1 MPVRHQTSRRARTSI
16 TARQS
21 TAAANRAANLRS
33 TISRCR
39 QHIAHVTSVVAAI
52 RETRAQVQSQRR
64 HALRDQLARAANR
77 RTLLRQAR
85 TIAAASAAVG
95 AVAGDSPGKDCVG
108 GVEQQGEW
116 QKKKEAEE
124 EQEQVCD
131 EKEGTKMKYSR
142 DDTNNVEVD
151 DDGNSG
157 NKSASP
163 VSVVIAARHM
173 EESEHDQ
180 HDDDDHQ
187 EHNRTHEHGQQHDD
201 HPCPPKRLAFDDDD
215 VDDDDDDTTMSTV
228 SSSGPVSS
236 ARTSVETSASSSSS
250 PSSSSSRHT
259 QQQQQAAAA
268 MVAAHVLM
276 SRGRLLLTSAGL
288 LGPTLHGASFDLVA
302 DRILSPTAIHGAR
315 HVLQAA
321 RLVELSNRIRGAD
334 TVVPTRSR
342 STISQNRMQV
352 DRKVNNQQEE
362 QKQQQKKQQQKQ
374 QRSAVRPVHARDCRM
389 FLSAI
394 LMGLHPSVTRTPT
407 PSSSSSSAS
416 KNDKDNDDIVVQ
428 ARVLLFLLSGGGH
441 MTTTTN
447 TAISGHNITTQSPLF
462 DNNTQAVARQCA
474 AWARAFHA
482 WKERDVKTLT
492 DPLIAEAVALDEQL
506 ATVIQPLVTANA
518 DVSSMQRRLLHGDD
532 VAITNQY
539 YNNTRGSDSENAD
552 MVDTPEGATELALS
566 QAERAVAERQRE
578 LRDVIRRVGGQ
589 RAVQRLEA
597 ARRNRARDADTQ
609 TMHDLVVDPE
619 SVVTRLTI
627 VTPPQETW
635 DHLRRELLA
644 GFETNASSSSPTSP
658 SPGGENNPRLQPCL
672 ATRLAFLSR
681 ALNAM
686 RPGCFTVPVP
696 APPPSSSSP
705 GSTPPAAQR
714 RLSTIA
720 YARAVVDRV
729 YTACHSCQAAVH
741 DGALLSWRDDA
752 RRQVNVLAS
761 ACTSATEEEEL
772 QNQQLASA
780 ITDIVRR
787 ATVLV
792 LQAHT
797 DVVRVRVLTVATSVL
812 QQQQQQ
818 HAMNDNDTQPVPT
831 GGRGDAVV
839 DMERQL
845 FVRRVQ
851 QGLFH
856 ADFPNTVQWLRDAR
870 SAATSTRRRRED
882 AANVS
887 DGVDAMD
894 VDTETNV
901 HQVVAQGLW
910 TLITRDDGAKCARDN
925 VPEVAWLD
933 ADRLAWLQNEVQVCA
948 VVVGLG
954 QLARRLVRSR
964 GVVPASST
972 TTPSHQRPQAFR
984 SAGDREDED
993 EEDIELQLERL
1004 CCDTTSR
1011 GSNSPTSTEKNGQQQ
1026 EHEPSLLAAL
1036 QRCVVDWVNDQ
1047 VGRHGQEPLGRD
1059 DVAAAHAMV
1068 TRVGGGN
1075 DAVYDVVMRRIGDA
1089 VLTAPS
1095 PSSSVSATH
1104 AADSNAFDGRQG
1116 GPTAEGRS
1124 GRGRQHPQQ
1133 QRGNLIGCDRML
1145 SKVQARVDAVRSV
1158 MWRVEAHMVTVH
1170 DTTMRRVL
1178 H

>member
-1 MPVRHQTSRRARTSI
+1 M
-16 TARQS
+16 
-21 TAAANRAANLRS
+21 RS

-52 RETRAQVQSQRR
+52 RETRARVQSQRR

-85 TIAAASAAVG
+85 TTTAASAAVG
-95 AVAGDSPGKDCVG
+95 AIASGTSPGKDCA
-108 GVEQQGEW
+108 GVEHQGGW
-116 QKKKEAEE
+116 KKKKE
-124 EQEQVCD
+124 QQVCD
-131 EKEGTKMKYSR
+131 DDDEGTRTKYSR
-142 DDTNNVEVD
+142 ENVD
-151 DDGNSG
+151 DNICDGDDSDAN

-163 VSVVIAARHM
+163 VSVVVAARHM
-173 EESEHDQ
+173 EREDDQQQQSSRPYKHD
-180 HDDDDHQ
+180 
-187 EHNRTHEHGQQHDD
+187 HGQQLTPDVGSPVDDD

-215 VDDDDDDTTMSTV
+215 DNDIDDDDDDTTMSTA

-236 ARTSVETSASSSSS
+236 TRTSVETTSS
-250 PSSSSSRHT
+250 PSSSSPRHT

-288 LGPTLHGASFDLVA
+288 LGPVLHGASFDLVA

-321 RLVELSNRIRGAD
+321 RLVELSNRFRSAD
-334 TVVPTRSR
+334 VNSAAPSRSR
-342 STISQNRMQV
+342 GSSISTSQNHMQI
-352 DRKVNNQQEE
+352 DD
-362 QKQQQKKQQQKQ
+362 QKQEQQKKQQKQ
-374 QRSAVRPVHARDCRM
+374 QRSPSRPVHARDCRM

-407 PSSSSSSAS
+407 PTATPSSSSSSSSAS
-416 KNDKDNDDIVVQ
+416 KSDNNNDDIVVQ
-428 ARVLLFLLSGGGH
+428 ARVLLFLLSGGGP
-441 MTTTTN
+441 MTTTN
-447 TAISGHNITTQSPLF
+447 TNISGRNTAAHSPLF

-506 ATVIQPLVTANA
+506 ATVIQPLVTASA
-518 DVSSMQRRLLHGDD
+518 DVSSMQHRLLHGDD

-539 YNNTRGSDSENAD
+539 YNNNTRGDNAD
-552 MVDTPEGATELALS
+552 MVDTDNSDSETALALS

-589 RAVQRLEA
+589 RAVKRLEA

-609 TMHDLVVDPE
+609 TMHDLVVDPD
-619 SVVTRLTI
+619 SVVARLTI
-627 VTPPQETW
+627 VAPPAETW
-635 DHLRRELLA
+635 DHLRHELVA
-644 GFETNASSSSPTSP
+644 GFETNASSSSTSP
-658 SPGGENNPRLQPCL
+658 SPGGESNPRLQPCL

-686 RPGCFTVPVP
+686 RPGCFAVPVP
-696 APPPSSSSP
+696 APPPP
-705 GSTPPAAQR
+705 PASTPPAAQR
-714 RLSTIA
+714 RLATIA

-729 YTACHSCQAAVH
+729 YNACHACQAAVH

-752 RRQVNVLAS
+752 RRQMNVLAS
-761 ACTSATEEEEL
+761 AATATATAAEGDDH
-772 QNQQLASA
+772 QNQRLASA

-787 ATVLV
+787 AAMFV

-797 DVVRVRVLTVATSVL
+797 DVMRVRVLTVAASVL

-818 HAMNDNDTQPVPT
+818 HAMNDNDTQAVPV
-831 GGRGDAVV
+831 GRGDAVV
-839 DMERQL
+839 DMERHL
-845 FVRRVQ
+845 FARRVQ

-856 ADFPNTVQWLRDAR
+856 PDFPNTVQWLRDAR
-870 SAATSTRRRRED
+870 SAAASTRRRRAD
-882 AANVS
+882 ANAS
-887 DGVDAMD
+887 EGVDAMD
-894 VDTETNV
+894 VDTESDV

-910 TLITRDDGAKCARDN
+910 MLITRDDGAKCARDN

-972 TTPSHQRPQAFR
+972 PIPSHQRSQALR
-984 SAGDREDED
+984 STGEED
-993 EEDIELQLERL
+993 EEDIERQLERL
-1004 CCDTTSR
+1004 CCDTSGRSSSTIPDEKS
-1011 GSNSPTSTEKNGQQQ
+1011 GQEQQKDPT
-1026 EHEPSLLAAL
+1026 LLAKL

-1047 VGRHGQEPLGRD
+1047 VGRHGQEPLGHD
-1059 DVAAAHAMV
+1059 GVAAAHAMV

-1095 PSSSVSATH
+1095 SSSSSASVTH
-1104 AADSNAFDGRQG
+1104 AADSNHFNGRQG

-1124 GRGRQHPQQ
+1124 SRGRQQPTQQ
-1133 QRGNLIGCDRML
+1133 QRGNTVGCDRML
-1145 SKVQARVDAVRSV
+1145 SKVQARVDAVRRV

-1170 DTTMRRVL
+1170 DATMRGVL